1 MTAATHPEVLS
12 PPARPLA
19 RSAWCVVAAF
29 GTYFCMYAF
38 RKPFTAAAYGDEAF
52 WGVGYKTLLV
62 VAQALGYAL
71 SKFLGIKVIAE
82 VRRHRRAGLLLA
94 LIGAAEAALLLF
106 GLTPAPVNFVWLFAN
121 GVALGLVFGL
131 LIGFLEGRRQTE
143 ALAACVCGSFIVG
156 DGFAKTVGA
165 TLLNAGVSEQWMPCL
180 SGLLFVPPL
189 VFFVWMLTRIQPPSA
204 EDVAE
209 RTERTPMN
217 AAERW
222 AFFGRYATGLTLLV
236 VFFLLVTILRSVRND
251 FARELWQG
259 LGEPAAPATFTVSE
273 WVVMVGVL
281 ALNGLIVLVR
291 DNRRAFLGSLA
302 LAVAGLGLVAATV
315 AGQRAGLLSPFAF
328 MVLHG
333 IGLYLPY
340 FAFHTTVFERL
351 IAMTRDRGNVG
362 YLLYVADFVGYLG
375 YAGVLLGLNL
385 LAPGEDFLAFFFG
398 LSWFVVAA
406 GGVLLLACW
415 RYFANHP
422 ATRGVGRIDGSTS

>member
-1 MTAATHPEVLS
+1 MTAATTPEVLA

-19 RSAWCVVAAF
+19 RSAWCVAAAF

-38 RKPFTAAAYGDEAF
+38 RKPFTAAAYADEVC
-52 WGVGYKTLLV
+52 GGLSLKVLLV
-62 VAQALGYAL
+62 VAQALGYTL
-71 SKFLGIKVIAE
+71 SKFLGIKIVAE
-82 VRRHRRAGLLLA
+82 VQRHRRAGMLLA

-106 GLTPAPVNFVWLFAN
+106 GLTPAPLNFVWLFAN

-131 LIGFLEGRRQTE
+131 LIGFIEGRRQTE

-156 DGFAKTVGA
+156 DGVAKTVGA
-165 TLLNAGVSEQWMPCL
+165 TLLSHGVSERWMPGL

-189 VFFVWMLTRIQPPSA
+189 AVFVWMLNRVPPPSA
-204 EDVAE
+204 ADVAE
-209 RTERTPMN
+209 RTERAPMN

-222 AFFGRYATGLTLLV
+222 AFFRRYATGLTLLV
-236 VFFLLVTILRSVRND
+236 AFFLLVTILRSVRND

-259 LGEPAAPATFTVSE
+259 LGEPAAPAMFTASE
-273 WVVMVGVL
+273 AVVTVGVL
-281 ALNGLIVLVR
+281 LLNGLIVLVR

-302 LAVAGLGLVAATV
+302 LALAGLGLVAGTV

-328 MVLHG
+328 MALHG

-362 YLLYVADFVGYLG
+362 YLLYVADFVGYFG
-375 YAGVLLGLNL
+375 YAGVLLARNL
-385 LAPGEDFLAFFFG
+385 LAPADDFVAFFFG

-415 RYFANHP
+415 RYFATHP
-422 ATRGVGRIDGSTS
+422 ATRPAGVLQ